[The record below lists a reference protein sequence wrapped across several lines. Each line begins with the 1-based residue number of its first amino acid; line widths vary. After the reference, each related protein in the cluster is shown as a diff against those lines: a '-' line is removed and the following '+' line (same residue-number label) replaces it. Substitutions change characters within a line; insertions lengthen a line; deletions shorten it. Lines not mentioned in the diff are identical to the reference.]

1 MSDFKQTNEW
11 IRKTR
16 ENKTEEQLYATKL
29 ANKESTAMFN
39 VIKRPRTRNTLITS
53 HNIDKYDQ
61 TMYTFITE
69 TSEMFNVLKNR
80 IVELEEKLEKLE
92 NK

>member
-11 IRKTR
+11 IRKTC
-16 ENKTEEQLYATKL
+16 ENKTEEQLYVTKL
-29 ANKESTAMFN
+29 ANKESTSMFN
-39 VIKRPRTRNTLITS
+39 VIKRPRCGKQLIPS
-53 HNIDKYDQ
+53 HTIDKYDQ
-61 TMYTFITE
+61 TMFTFITE

-80 IVELEEKLEKLE
+80 IVELEEKLAKLE